1 MPNPR
6 LAPAILL
13 SPVENGYVAYDPVAD
28 RLHQLNPVAALL
40 AELCDGSRSL
50 DEIRGLVGPL
60 LPEGQTGELDRWIED
75 GLKAGLLIW
84 NDGAPGSHKELSAA
98 ELYGLAKR
106 LKEHGKV
113 QTAFLCG
120 KRAVELKP
128 DDWDAWYDV
137 GELAQCVGRRDEA
150 LAAYRKYFGAHPEDA
165 EIEHLLVAL
174 QDAAPPPRTSDRAI
188 QQIYKGFAR
197 SYESRM
203 REDLKYQGPE
213 RMSEGIRAVIGDEG
227 GLAVLDLGCGSGLTG
242 ACFKHWAGQMTGV
255 DLSPE
260 MIELARGRNIYDRL
274 EVGEV
279 TQWLN
284 KTEERFDLIGS
295 CDVIIYFGDLHEI
308 VAAAAERLNAGGVF
322 AISMEKGE
330 RYPFHLTDTGR
341 YSHHPD
347 HVREAAAAAGL
358 SVAYLDDAFLRME
371 YGSPV
376 TGLFAVLKKSPAQ

>member
-1 MPNPR
+1 
-6 LAPAILL
+6 
-13 SPVENGYVAYDPVAD
+13 
-28 RLHQLNPVAALL
+28 
-40 AELCDGSRSL
+40 
-50 DEIRGLVGPL
+50 
-60 LPEGQTGELDRWIED
+60 
-75 GLKAGLLIW
+75 
-84 NDGAPGSHKELSAA
+84 
-98 ELYGLAKR
+98 
-106 LKEHGKV
+106 
-113 QTAFLCG
+113 
-120 KRAVELKP
+120 
-128 DDWDAWYDV
+128 
-137 GELAQCVGRRDEA
+137 
-150 LAAYRKYFGAHPEDA
+150 
-165 EIEHLLVAL
+165 LLVAL

-242 ACFKHWAGQMTGV
+242 ACFKHWAGRMTGV

-284 KTEERFDLIGS
+284 KTEERFDLLGS